1 MLFMKTR
8 FTTFTRI
15 PPTAVA
21 FALAASGLV
30 GTAAQASD
38 AFTDAMTQA
47 YGPYRVALFKTNS
60 NSQAESSQ
68 AIAQAQ
74 QSWNQLRSQFG
85 VKPPAP
91 YDRDGKFMASLD
103 DVVKVYAKAGEQA
116 AANQLTAA
124 HETLEAARDIMAE
137 LRRRNQVIV
146 YSDHMNAYHAEMEE
160 VLINGPK
167 ILAQP
172 NGLMKLTAMAGAL
185 DYLSK
190 KLTQEAP
197 AGLAND
203 PEFDALVKPVLK
215 SVADLQGAL
224 LTQDAQK
231 VKEAM
236 GKVKQPYS
244 KFFLKFG

>member
-1 MLFMKTR
+1 MKTR
-8 FTTFTRI
+8 TPTFRRFS
-15 PPTAVA
+15 PVA
-21 FALAASGLV
+21 AALALAASAFAG
-30 GTAAQASD
+30 GTHAMD
-38 AFTDAMTQA
+38 AFTDSMIQA
-47 YGPYRVALFKTNS
+47 YAPYRVALFKTNG
-60 NSQAESSQ
+60 NSQAESAQ
-68 AIAQAQ
+68 AMTQAQ
-74 QSWNQLRSQFG
+74 QSWNQLRSQFAA
-85 VKPPAP
+85 KPPAP
-91 YDRDGKFMASLD
+91 YDRDAGFAASLD
-103 DVVKVYAKAGEQA
+103 AVAKVYTQA
-116 AANQLTAA
+116 SGQIAANQLTAA

-146 YSDHMNAYHAEMEE
+146 FSDHMNAYHAEMEE

-172 NGLMKLTAMAGAL
+172 NGLLQLTAMAGAL

-197 AGLAND
+197 AGLAKD
-203 PEFDALVKPVLK
+203 PEFDALVKPVQK
-215 SVADLQGAL
+215 SVADLQAAL
-224 LTQDAQK
+224 FTQDAQK